1 LFPPGT
7 DLFITSEDDVDGF
20 GGILELRVVR
30 FVPLVVLFG
39 FFIRQLILLATTGI
53 AKFPSE
59 VVAINCRL
67 IGTWMPWVFFL
78 QELFKLLLRCCLP
91 ASRRMIHSRDEVVW
105 LALSR
110 WTRIVPL
117 ALVGTIVICAPQVA
131 VIAPREPLPHLFLL
145 LGSVMHHVTKS
156 CNSFWSVP
164 PKISVD
170 AWVGDAIVE
179 AVDNVLLRDIHNGG
193 THVEEMACVGPEEL
207 VAFLFTLSKVMMSTC
222 MGDRPLKVVNEDFL
236 EPLLGVDR
244 VVIEA
249 LQPCERCRVQ
259 SHREVDD
266 LGDVGSSCNI
276 VAIAEELVCYR
287 IS

>member
-91 ASRRMIHSRDEVVW
+91 ASRRTIHSRNKVVW
-105 LALSR
+105 LALSG
-110 WTRIVPL
+110 WTRVVPL
-117 ALVGTIVICAPQVA
+117 ALVGTVITYAPQVV
-131 VIAPREPLPHLFLL
+131 VIALREPLPHLFLL
-145 LGSVMHHVTKS
+145 LGLVVHHV
-156 CNSFWSVP
+156 
-164 PKISVD
+164 
-170 AWVGDAIVE
+170 
-179 AVDNVLLRDIHNGG
+179 
-193 THVEEMACVGPEEL
+193 
-207 VAFLFTLSKVMMSTC
+207 MS
-222 MGDRPLKVVNEDFL
+222 
-236 EPLLGVDR
+236 
-244 VVIEA
+244 
-249 LQPCERCRVQ
+249 
-259 SHREVDD
+259 
-266 LGDVGSSCNI
+266 
-276 VAIAEELVCYR
+276 
-287 IS
+287 